1 MRITS
6 FAGFSHFEC
15 IIKETTDGAAAS
27 VGIGDC
33 SPLKPSPTCEIL
45 RDFMTWTAD
54 GKG

>member
-15 IIKETTDGAAAS
+15 IIKETAS

>member
-6 FAGFSHFEC
+6 FAGFFHFEC

-33 SPLKPSPTCEIL
+33 SPLRP
-45 RDFMTWTAD
+45 RRHVRF
-54 GKG
+54 